1 MATPKRPPELLKKVL
16 EAYKQANG
24 VKADAARLIKMPPNT
39 YKSALEAA
47 FQQFGEPAIKAVD
60 PIDIQRER
68 TRDHKQR
75 QRILDLEKEA
85 AKERTIRE
93 AVFGLAQRPL
103 EPPHWNPKPGKAKKH
118 RESIVL
124 FLSDL
129 HMGEVINMEN
139 MGGRNSYNMKIA
151 VARLERYF
159 QNVVKLGTEHWTGLP
174 PDAIYLVL
182 GGDMISGEIHDE
194 LSKTNDL
201 LSIPAVQ
208 VAAEALAAG
217 ITLLRNSFPDI
228 PMFVITVPGNHG
240 RTTKKP
246 ESKDFAL
253 HSYDTLLG
261 WMLEW
266 WAHNTGLKGVTFTA
280 PRSGD
285 ALVTIH
291 GWNVLFTHGDRIGSR
306 GGSGFVGPAATA
318 SRGMQKLVQDYS
330 TEGTI
335 LHTIVIGHF
344 HTSLEL
350 ENGLVNSCV
359 SGPSEYSRSGR
370 MRSQPA
376 TQLMF
381 TVHPQYRIC
390 RRWLI
395 HIGHPSE
402 GSIYAGQVE

>member
-1 MATPKRPPELLKKVL
+1 MPTPRRTIEDCKRIWAAYEKADGDKAKAAGLLKMPVNTYRS
-16 EAYKQANG
+16 AWY
-24 VKADAARLIKMPPNT
+24 DAKARLNAKD
-39 YKSALEAA
+39 E
-47 FQQFGEPAIKAVD
+47 EPED
-60 PIDIQRER
+60 PIESRRVKSKVNLQ
-68 TRDHKQR
+68 Q
-75 QRILDLEKEA
+75 QRIEALEKEA

-103 EPPHWNPKPGKAKKH
+103 EPPHWNVKPSKTKKH

-129 HMGEVINMEN
+129 HMGEVINLEN

-151 VARLERYF
+151 VKRVERFF

-174 PDAIYLVL
+174 PDSIYLVL

-194 LSKTNDL
+194 LAKTNDL

-228 PMFVITVPGNHG
+228 PIFVITVPGNHG

-285 ALVTIH
+285 AVVTVH
-291 GWNVLFTHGDRIGSR
+291 GWNILFTHGDRIGSR
-306 GGSGFVGPAATA
+306 GGAGFVGPAATA
-318 SRGMQKLVQDYS
+318 ARGMQKLIQDYS
-330 TEGTI
+330 AEGII

-350 ENGLVNSCV
+350 EQGLVNSCV

-395 HIGHPSE
+395 HIGDPSE